1 MPRQGRRRP
10 PRLGRR
16 PASRDPKAKIIVVC
30 EGKNTEPSYISSLV
44 KDCGASSVIDLVLK
58 GGAGVP
64 LSVVRRTRELLQS
77 SAGEFS
83 AHDQAW
89 AVFDRDIHPGFD
101 QAINEAAAGNIS
113 VAFSNPCFELWIIL
127 HYRDQDAPAQRSELQ
142 RMLKRLMPKYDP
154 NKSKL
159 IDFATIRDA
168 VEAAERRAEA
178 MERRRSDERSP
189 RGNPCS
195 TVYKLTR
202 EIRRHRN

>member
-1 MPRQGRRRP
+1 MSRQRRRRL

-16 PASRDPKAKIIVVC
+16 PPSRDPKAKLIVVC

-44 KDCGASSVIDLVLK
+44 KECGASSVIDLVLQ

-64 LSVVRRTRELLQS
+64 LSVVRRARELLKS
-77 SAGEFS
+77 AAGEFS

-101 QAINEAAAGNIS
+101 QAINEAAAGNIF

-127 HYRDQDAPAQRSELQ
+127 HYRDQDGPAQRSELQ
-142 RMLKRLMPKYDP
+142 RMLKRLMPKYNP
-154 NKSKL
+154 RKSKL
-159 IDFATIRDA
+159 VDFSAIRDA

-178 MERRRSDERSP
+178 MERRRSDEGAP
-189 RGNPCS
+189 RGNPCC
-195 TVYKLTR
+195 TMYKLTR
-202 EIRRHRN
+202 EIRRRRN